1 MTAHSYRQTLTAK
14 GLQPF
19 LWTQFLGAFND
30 NLFKI
35 VVSMLAVHAAT
46 SASAGRQLSLV
57 GVVFILPFLLFSGY
71 AGQLA
76 DIYSKRTV
84 LVVTKSLEIVAA
96 GLALLAFVAGRLEVT
111 YAVLFLIALQATFF
125 SPAKYGILPEMLPD
139 RDLSRANGL
148 LEMSTFVSIVAGT
161 AAGSF
166 MFDAWRDRLWIVGVF
181 VVAIAVIGT
190 VLSFGIPQVVPAKP
204 GTPFSLNPWR
214 EIGLGLTRLRG
225 NRVLSLTVAGISYF
239 WFLGALLQLVTILFG
254 SEVMH
259 LGDRWTGILTTFA
272 AVGIAAGSLAAGRLS
287 GDKVEPGLA
296 PIGAIGMG
304 VFAIL
309 LSRSGGSFALAAFT
323 LGMVGFFGGLFAVP
337 LNALLQQKSGDGEKG
352 RLMAT
357 NNFLNVVAIMAAS
370 GALWLTRDVL
380 AMPAD
385 RIILVFGILTLIASV
400 YVLRVVPE
408 FLVRF
413 CLWSITHSIYRIR
426 IVGQQHVPARGPALL
441 VCNHLSHID
450 GALVGAS
457 IQRFVRFLVYKPYYE
472 HWAVNPLLRMLNAI
486 PVGSGRDAVEAIDK
500 ARRELQHGHVV
511 CIFAE
516 GAISRTGNM
525 LPFKRGLE
533 KIVEGLDVPIV
544 PVYLDR
550 VWGSVFSFERGRFLW
565 KMPRRVPYPVTVAFG
580 SPLPSTTSA
589 AEARVALMAL
599 GAEAAAMRRGPH
611 DVLGREFI
619 KAARRHWSSFC
630 MTDATTPP
638 LTFGRALTASLLLSR
653 WLRSHAAGQPR
664 IGLLLPS
671 SVGGALA
678 NIAVALAGKT
688 SVNLNFTAG
697 RDGMAAAIARC
708 DIRTVLTS
716 RRFLSK
722 AEIDAPEGTVFL
734 EDVLSQFTKAQKLRM
749 LVAARLL
756 PSAWLAPD
764 GTAES
769 LATVVFSSG
778 STGSPKG
785 VMLSHANVLANIDA
799 VSQVF
804 HLKDD
809 DVMVGVLPFFH
820 SFGFTVTLWLP
831 MVSGFGAVF
840 HHSPMDGKAIGELA
854 EKYRGSILV
863 STPTFYAGYVR
874 KCRREQFAWVRYALV
889 GAEKLRETIA
899 TAFEDKFGIAL
910 LEGYGCTEMAPVVAV
925 NAPDVRDSGE
935 FQRGSR
941 LGTVG
946 HPLPG
951 VAARVVDPDTGEG
964 PLIGREGLLLVK
976 GPSRMRGYLGDPERT
991 AEVLRD
997 GWYATGD
1004 IACIDEAGFIRIT
1017 DRLSRFSKIAG
1028 EMVPHMKIE
1037 EHIQGLLDPQHTCAV
1052 TAVPDESRGE
1062 RLVVFYTDPSVA
1074 GADLWE
1080 ELCRSELP
1088 RLWLPKREDI
1098 RFVESIPSLG
1108 TGKVDLRGVRQM
1120 AAVTGEPV
1128 A

>member
-337 LNALLQQKSGDGEKG
+337 LNALLQQKSGDEEKG

-500 ARRELQHGHVV
+500 ARRELQNGHVV

-734 EDVLSQFTKAQKLRM
+734 EDVLTQFTKAQKLRM

-799 VSQVF
+799 VAQVF
-804 HLKDD
+804 HLKND

-976 GPSRMRGYLGDPERT
+976 GPSRMRGYLDDPERT